1 MVTQALYIVDLS
13 VLVRHIDA
21 AIVKIL
27 GKNLSTTDATYNR
40 LLTAMLLVHFCNP
53 PQLDKLGTDLKY
65 AIVLVKD
72 SKPYWRTQVYEQY
85 KANRKAVP
93 EQLYTRI
100 KYSIGVADNLIQKL
114 QLGYSVGFDNFE
126 ADDIA
131 AAYAKMWRDGK
142 YGQDT
147 LLVLDTMDSDWCGLI
162 SDSNR
167 IVWVE
172 INTQF
177 TPYIRDEA
185 GFQVWCANKKPVI
198 RCKTPA
204 DLYKWKQ
211 KKGDASDN
219 LPAGCD
225 LNLIDLIA
233 PTVNLFSEYLPVP
246 SSYRSLLFAANF
258 LVQSNAY
265 IATMTNAAK
274 RTRFNQIRID

>member
-1 MVTQALYIVDLS
+1 MIFTKRDELEMLVANMLPEIPEHEVAVTQALYIVDLS
-13 VLVRHIDA
+13 VLVRHIDC

-27 GKNLSTTDATYNR
+27 GRDPSTTDAIYNR

-85 KANRKAVP
+85 KGNRKAVP

-100 KYSIGVADNLIQKL
+100 KYSISVADNLIQKL

-131 AAYAKMWRDGK
+131 AAYAKMWRDGRHRE
-142 YGQDT
+142 T

-162 SDSNR
+162 SDTDR

-177 TPYIRDEA
+177 TPYIRRHSGVRRNSTEQA
-185 GFQVWCANKKPVI
+185 E
-198 RCKTPA
+198 R
-204 DLYKWKQ
+204 
-211 KKGDASDN
+211 
-219 LPAGCD
+219 
-225 LNLIDLIA
+225 
-233 PTVNLFSEYLPVP
+233 
-246 SSYRSLLFAANF
+246 
-258 LVQSNAY
+258 
-265 IATMTNAAK
+265 
-274 RTRFNQIRID
+274 